1 MSRTVTDP
9 SVGTFRVRVGGVGRR
24 WFVEPRHAHG
34 AGAEG
39 AVRAGITVVAR
50 TLVTGAARTL
60 KRFNRNSLERLLRT
74 TMEFIRGTW
83 FEAHGSK
90 GGSFTGATVVVAGS
104 GKKLKERESIR
115 SREHSKESIQQ
126 SIQQKTFDRKHS
138 TDV

>member
-9 SVGTFRVRVGGVGRR
+9 SVGAFRVRVGGVGRR

-60 KRFNRNSLERLLRT
+60 KQFNRNSL
-74 TMEFIRGTW
+74 
-83 FEAHGSK
+83 
-90 GGSFTGATVVVAGS
+90 TVVWNVDCVPRWN
-104 GKKLKERESIR
+104 L
-115 SREHSKESIQQ
+115 
-126 SIQQKTFDRKHS
+126 
-138 TDV
+138 